1 MLKFAYTIF
10 YVPDVQEA
18 ISFYE
23 KAFGFQRKFIAP
35 ENEYGELNTGD
46 TTLSFCSIAL
56 AKTHF
61 PDGFLEP
68 DPAKKPFGVE
78 VAFVTDDVATVYNN
92 AVAAG
97 ARSLAGPEKKPWGQ
111 TVAYVRD
118 NNGYLI
124 EICTPVQ

>member
-18 ISFYE
+18 IHFYE

-46 TTLSFCSIAL
+46 ITLSFCSIEL

-61 PDGFLEP
+61 PGGFLEP
-68 DPAKKPFGVE
+68 DPTKKPIGVE
-78 VAFVTDDVATVYNN
+78 VAFATDDVETVYNK

-97 ARSLAGPEKKPWGQ
+97 AKSIAEPVKKPWGQ